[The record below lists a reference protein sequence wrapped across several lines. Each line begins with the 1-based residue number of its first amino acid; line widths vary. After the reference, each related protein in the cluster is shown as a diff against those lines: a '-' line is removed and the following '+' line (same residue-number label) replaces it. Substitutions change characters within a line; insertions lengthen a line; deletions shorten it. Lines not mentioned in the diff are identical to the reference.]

1 MSRPITLR
9 CFTSWSAD
17 DGGINPRKKLN
28 RPHVFHYVGGIE
40 FGGTKYAS
48 QDRYIDIGIKWM
60 TTRRHMVHYK
70 KAVDSFEIVQ
80 AEQI

>member
-1 MSRPITLR
+1 M
-9 CFTSWSAD
+9 
-17 DGGINPRKKLN
+17 
-28 RPHVFHYVGGIE
+28 FHYVGGIE

-70 KAVDSFEIVQ
+70 NAVDSFEIVQ